1 MTPLKGFLAISGSP
15 FLGHAAMMGWLAPPL
30 STIILFGEKTVN
42 GTKGQTGRFV
52 DGKRKKRGA
61 GLAHMGN

>member
-1 MTPLKGFLAISGSP
+1 
-15 FLGHAAMMGWLAPPL
+15 MMGWLAPPL